1 MGDSYL
7 GTQEY
12 ELVSQS
18 NNEQV
23 YERSI
28 SLQTSENEST
38 DTFAYQQ
45 GYITVTPLKFDWTA
59 YESIQ
64 TIRDWN
70 LKLGDWTD
78 FDLTGIYCNSRC
90 PLDNGGGGE
99 IRTLGGLSPSLVFK
113 TSALNHSATPPEGPN
128 LTQKLTWLKQDT
140 HAENRFICL
149 LKTLILLIY
158 GVLSRHRDRTL
169 M

>member
-1 MGDSYL
+1 MGDSYF

-18 NNEQV
+18 NDGQV

-28 SLQTSENEST
+28 ALQISENEDT

-59 YESIQ
+59 YDSLQ

-70 LKLGDWTD
+70 LEISDWTD
-78 FDLTGIYCNSRC
+78 SDLI
-90 PLDNGGGGE
+90 
-99 IRTLGGLSPSLVFK
+99 
-113 TSALNHSATPPEGPN
+113 
-128 LTQKLTWLKQDT
+128 DT
-140 HAENRFICL
+140 HN
-149 LKTLILLIY
+149 TLEI
-158 GVLSRHRDRTL
+158 S
-169 M
+169 